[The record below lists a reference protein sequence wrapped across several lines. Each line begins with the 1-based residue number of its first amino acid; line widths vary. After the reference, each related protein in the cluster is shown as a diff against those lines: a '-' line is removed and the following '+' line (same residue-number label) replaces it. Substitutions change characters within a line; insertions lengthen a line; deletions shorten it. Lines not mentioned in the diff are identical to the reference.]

1 MFELNI
7 AKINEFWEYCS
18 EIWYGG
24 VGVKG
29 DNKILSFGVNFYD
42 IVKVLVIGG
51 LEVNLDS
58 FIHSGRDVAF
68 FVDFNSEMWFGG
80 GQYVKSL
87 GDGCFVDDFEVQGVD
102 LVDLVAIKFN
112 LWWIELNVDV
122 AVGFFKGICG
132 IEEVRYFFRAWD
144 WCS

>member
-1 MFELNI
+1 LFELNV

-24 VGVKG
+24 VGVKW

-42 IVKVLVIGG
+42 IVEVLVIGG

-58 FIHSGRDVAF
+58 FVHSGGDVAF
-68 FVDFNSEMWFGG
+68 FVDFNGEMWFGG
-80 GQYVKSL
+80 GQDVKSL
-87 GDGCFVDDFEVQGVD
+87 GDGCFVDDFEVKGVD

-122 AVGFFKGICG
+122 AVGFFKGVCR
-132 IEEVRYFFRAWD
+132 IEEGRYFFRAWD